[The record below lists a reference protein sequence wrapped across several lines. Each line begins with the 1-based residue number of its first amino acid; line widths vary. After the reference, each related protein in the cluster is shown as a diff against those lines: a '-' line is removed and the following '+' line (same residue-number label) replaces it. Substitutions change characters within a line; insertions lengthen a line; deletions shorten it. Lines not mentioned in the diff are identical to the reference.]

1 MEFDIVVYHEHC
13 SDGIAAAWVV
23 RNKNERIQLVGCM
36 AGSDI
41 DTTKVDIKDKNIVYV
56 DICPSVT
63 FLQNNINALRS
74 ITILDHHI
82 SAYKAIENSTL
93 VSNEKLKCVFD
104 MNRSGCMIT
113 WDYFFTDSESGLPLP
128 RPWFINYIGDRD
140 LWKFELPNSKDISTG
155 LFELKLLNFK
165 GLDDLFLKDST
176 ALNEMQRI
184 CEVGRIANE
193 LKDKIIEFEVKR
205 AVEYKFVLDE
215 PNVEYRVWAYRGPD
229 EYRSD
234 IGNALLKR
242 KFNDGNLP
250 DFCINY
256 RYDIERNM
264 HYLSLRGG
272 DHSPDL
278 TLLCKKYGGGGHKK
292 ACGFE
297 VDASKCSLNEFLR
310 KITY

>member
-1 MEFDIVVYHEHC
+1 MEFDIVVYHEYC

-23 RNKNERIQLVGCM
+23 QLKNKNIQLVGCM

-41 DTTKVDIKDKNIVYV
+41 DTTKVDIVNKNIVYV

-63 FLQNNINALRS
+63 FLQNNLHKANK

-82 SAYKAIENSTL
+82 SAYKAIENAFP
-93 VSNEKLKCVFD
+93 VSNEKLNWVFD

-113 WDYFFTDSESGLPLP
+113 WDYFFINIESGLPNE

-140 LWKFELPNSKDISTG
+140 LWKFELPYSKDISTG

-165 GLDDLFLKDST
+165 GFDDLYLKDSSV
-176 ALNEMQRI
+176 EIQRI
-184 CEVGRIANE
+184 CEVGKIANE
-193 LKDKIIEFEVKR
+193 LKDKIINIEVNK
-205 AVEYKFVLDE
+205 AVEYKFVSSPDLS
-215 PNVEYRVWAYRGPD
+215 YRVWAYRGPD

-242 KFNDGNLP
+242 EFKDGCLP

-264 HYLSLRGG
+264 HYLSLRGD

-297 VDASKCSLNEFLR
+297 VDASKCPLNDFLR
-310 KITY
+310 K